1 MSLPLLVA
9 VMVAAAAAGIAAER
23 RWHERAEHASRSVMQ
38 AMLLWVLPPVYLV
51 LVSRLHVDA
60 TLLGGLLTGYLAL
73 GVVGT
78 LAWLIAT
85 RVLHLPRATVGALI
99 LAVVLANTGYFGL
112 PLIRTV
118 LPPDELGGAVAWDSL
133 ISGPMFFVVAFAIG
147 AAFGPGG
154 GVGAGEHE
162 GESRLVAFLRN
173 PLLWAAVLGL
183 AIPWDAPDWAATVAQ
198 DVVVA
203 LLPLGFLVVGV
214 QLAAESEHGG
224 SVLRGPDG
232 RIFGPEL
239 LLVLGLRLIVAPLI
253 VVGVSLAFLGLPSGM
268 LLQAAAPTGLNGML
282 VAHRFGLDLR
292 PIAASIV
299 WTTGLMTLGVVI
311 VTAVG

>member
-1 MSLPLLVA
+1 MSLPLLVV
-9 VMVAAAAAGIAAER
+9 VMVAATAIGIAAER
-23 RWHERAEHASRSVMQ
+23 RWHERAERGSRAAMQ
-38 AMLLWVLPPVYLV
+38 AMLKWVLPPVYLV

-60 TLLGGLLTGYLAL
+60 TLLGGLLTGYVAVA
-73 GVVGT
+73 VVGA
-78 LAWLIAT
+78 LAWLLAT
-85 RVLHLPRATVGALI
+85 RVLKRPRATVGALI

-112 PLIRTV
+112 PLTRTV
-118 LPPDELGGAVAWDSL
+118 LGADELGGAVAWDSL
-133 ISGPMFFVVAFAIG
+133 VSGPMFFVVAFAIG

-154 GVGAGEHE
+154 SAGAGEQE
-162 GESRLVAFLRN
+162 GESRLMAFLRN

-183 AIPWDAPDWAATVAQ
+183 AVPWDAPDWSASIAQ

-239 LLVLGLRLIVAPLI
+239 LLVLGLRLVVAPLI
-253 VVGVSLAFLGLPSGM
+253 VVGASLAFLDLPSGM

-299 WTTGLMTLGVVI
+299 WTTALMTLAVVL